1 MPMARAAPWRP
12 LPGPLPLL
20 LLLLLL
26 LASGRT
32 RARAP
37 VETKAQDKGEPK
49 PGAGGS
55 PSPRPEQALAVPSE
69 PPGAGGDRCL
79 GYYDVMGQWD
89 PPFNCST
96 GPYHYCCGTCGY
108 RFCCRDA
115 PRRLDQSRCSNYD
128 TPSWLQTGSPRSSGG
143 SPDGGPGG
151 GGGAG
156 PNPTRDRAH
165 VAVYSVC
172 GVVALLALGAILTR
186 LGLDK
191 AHSPRAERAVARTL
205 TDLLKQ
211 PGQSPSAPLPPPLG
225 SSVQMQMADSL
236 PRAPHRAGGNGCWL
250 TSVPWGRGPAGK
262 PGEDPMGEPQKGR
275 TPAPLALFP
284 SSVAP
289 DKKHLN
295 NAPLGTPMLPTL
307 GLGPSHGS
315 RLHLGNS
322 LTLQPDYPK
331 YNSLK
336 AFETAPGEFYKRF
349 PSVDVPVPSTVSL
362 PPRVPRHHKDL
373 PLLLDG
379 CPWATPGP
387 RAKGLRSG
395 ARPPTGPG
403 PGPPT
408 CQGWATARVPP
419 RTPHGPRAQPSPAP
433 RRPPAHGPQ
442 AAVQRRAAE

>member
-1 MPMARAAPWRP
+1 MCTRTSRFQGDPLKVSRMTLLDYLYRADIWVVTMDSAQQKISPP
-12 LPGPLPLL
+12 SVDFCFLKTLPKCQGFLSSY
-20 LLLLLL
+20 
-26 LASGRT
+26 AS
-32 RARAP
+32 
-37 VETKAQDKGEPK
+37 EKDE
-49 PGAGGS
+49 
-55 PSPRPEQALAVPSE
+55 L
-69 PPGAGGDRCL
+69 
-79 GYYDVMGQWD
+79 
-89 PPFNCST
+89 
-96 GPYHYCCGTCGY
+96 
-108 RFCCRDA
+108 
-115 PRRLDQSRCSNYD
+115 
-128 TPSWLQTGSPRSSGG
+128 
-143 SPDGGPGG
+143 
-151 GGGAG
+151 GGAVSNMG
-156 PNPTRDRAH
+156 DSQPEPGE
-165 VAVYSVC
+165 AVYSVC

-236 PRAPHRAGGNGCWL
+236 PRGSPRNSA
-250 TSVPWGRGPAGK
+250 
-262 PGEDPMGEPQKGR
+262 
-275 TPAPLALFP
+275 
-284 SSVAP
+284 

-387 RAKGLRSG
+387 R
-395 ARPPTGPG
+395 PPG
-403 PGPPT
+403 
-408 CQGWATARVPP
+408 
-419 RTPHGPRAQPSPAP
+419 GPRHLPTNSK
-433 RRPPAHGPQ
+433 
-442 AAVQRRAAE
+442 AEVTV

>member
-12 LPGPLPLL
+12 FPG

-26 LASGRT
+26 LASGGT
-32 RARAP
+32 RGRAP
-37 VETKAQDKGEPK
+37 LEAGAQDKGETK
-49 PGAGGS
+49 AGARGS
-55 PSPRPEQALAVPSE
+55 PSPRPKQALEAPSE
-69 PPGAGGDRCL
+69 PPGASGDRCL

-115 PRRLDQSRCSNYD
+115 PRRLDQSRCSNYG
-128 TPSWLQTGSPRSSGG
+128 TPSWLQTGSPRSAGG
-143 SPDGGPGG
+143 SPDGSTGG
-151 GGGAG
+151 GGGGGGGG
-156 PNPTRDRAH
+156 PGAPSPTRDRAH

-225 SSVQMQMADSL
+225 SSVQVQMGDSL
-236 PRAPHRAGGNGCWL
+236 SRGSPRNS
-250 TSVPWGRGPAGK
+250 T
-262 PGEDPMGEPQKGR
+262 
-275 TPAPLALFP
+275 
-284 SSVAP
+284 

-295 NAPLGTPMLPTL
+295 NAPLGTPVLTSM
-307 GLGPSHGS
+307 GLGPPHGS

-322 LTLQPDYPK
+322 MTLQPDYTK
-331 YNSLK
+331 YATLK
-336 AFETAPGEFYKRF
+336 AAENAPGEFYKRF

-362 PPRVPRHHKDL
+362 PPRGPRHHKDL

-395 ARPPTGPG
+395 TRPSASGPSL
-403 PGPPT
+403 GPPT
-408 CQGWATARVPP
+408 CQGWATSRMPP
-419 RTPHGPRAQPSPAP
+419 RTPHGSRAQPSPAP
-433 RRPPAHGPQ
+433 RRPPGHVPKRQFSVEQLGEAFSHQPPGGP
-442 AAVQRRAAE
+442 RHLTTNSKAEVTV

>member
-12 LPGPLPLL
+12 LPGPL

-49 PGAGGS
+49 SGAGGS
-55 PSPRPEQALAVPSE
+55 PSPRPEQALTAPSE

-128 TPSWLQTGSPRSSGG
+128 TPSWLQTGSPRSSGA
-143 SPDGGPGG
+143 SDGGPGG
-151 GGGAG
+151 GGGGGGGGPGA

-225 SSVQMQMADSL
+225 STVQVQMADSL
-236 PRAPHRAGGNGCWL
+236 PRGSPR
-250 TSVPWGRGPAGK
+250 
-262 PGEDPMGEPQKGR
+262 
-275 TPAPLALFP
+275 P
-284 SSVAP
+284 SA

-307 GLGPSHGS
+307 GLGPAHGS

-322 LTLQPDYPK
+322 LTLQPDYSK
-331 YNSLK
+331 YASLK

-395 ARPPTGPG
+395 ARPPPA
-403 PGPPT
+403 GPPT
-408 CQGWATARVPP
+408 CQGWTASRVPP

-433 RRPPAHGPQ
+433 RRPPAHGPKRQ
-442 AAVQRRAAE
+442 FSAEQLSEAFSHQPPGGPRHLPTNSKAEVTV

>member
-1 MPMARAAPWRP
+1 MARAAPWRP

-236 PRAPHRAGGNGCWL
+236 PRAPHH
-250 TSVPWGRGPAGK
+250 
-262 PGEDPMGEPQKGR
+262 
-275 TPAPLALFP
+275 
-284 SSVAP
+284 
-289 DKKHLN
+289 KKHLN

-419 RTPHGPRAQPSPAP
+419 PPRGGPRPTGPKRQFSAEQLSEAFGHQPPGGP
-433 RRPPAHGPQ
+433 RHLPTNSK
-442 AAVQRRAAE
+442 AEVTV